1 MSPEQH
7 PMGRRLDSWKE
18 IAAYLNRTDRTV
30 HQWEEREGLPVH
42 RQQHEKRSS
51 VFAYTSELDAWREA
65 REKTGSLPANAEL
78 PASAGARRWLWI
90 APGAVLL
97 AGAGF
102 MAWRML
108 PRPRAPGPIQSV
120 AVLPLENASRDPRQD
135 YFVDGMTDELI
146 TELAK
151 TRSLRVVSR
160 SSIMR
165 YKTVTRPPITQ
176 IARELGVDAVLEGE
190 VLRSGDRVRI
200 TARFLDGRTDRHLW
214 AETYD
219 RDITDVLAVQGE
231 VARAI
236 ARQISG
242 GVESA
247 RENNAAGAGQAVS
260 SDVREACMKARYHL
274 HRGTEPE
281 IRSAIN
287 QFQTALEVNQAY
299 APAYAGL
306 ADCYVAFTEFYLPP
320 SDSMPKARD
329 AALHALQFDEK
340 LPEAHTS
347 LGVVRFLYEWDWKGA
362 EQEFQRAVALNPN
375 DVDAHLWYANFL
387 AEMGRQP
394 EAEAEIQHAER
405 IDPLSLN
412 VYLNA
417 TFVFYLGR
425 REDQVVRAFQNAL
438 ELEPGFP
445 LTHSTV
451 WLGYAPKVILGA
463 LAPLEKRVDPDPEN
477 PLAMA
482 TLASYAAVE
491 GRKDEARRLLAQ
503 LSRIAEQ
510 RYVCSYEMAAA
521 HAALQEKPRAYQWL
535 EKAYRQRSICLPDL
549 KMDPRFDSLRGEPR
563 FEELLR
569 RVGFAR

>member
-1 MSPEQH
+1 MSPEH

-18 IAAYLNRTDRTV
+18 IAAYLNRTERTV
-30 HQWEEREGLPVH
+30 HRWEEREGLPVH

-51 VFAYTSELDAWREA
+51 VFAYTGELDAWREA
-65 REKTGSLPANAEL
+65 REGGGALPANAEL
-78 PASAGARRWLWI
+78 PASTAAHRWVWI
-90 APGAVLL
+90 ATAAVLV
-97 AGAGF
+97 ACASF
-102 MAWRML
+102 MAWRLAPRL
-108 PRPRAPGPIQSV
+108 PGSGGIQSV

-160 SSIMR
+160 SSVMR
-165 YKTVTRPPITQ
+165 YKTATRPPVTQ

-190 VLRSGDRVRI
+190 VLLSGDRVRI
-200 TARFLDGRTDRHLW
+200 TARLLDGRTDRHLW

-219 RDITDVLAVQGE
+219 RDVRDVLTVQDE

-236 ARQISG
+236 TRQISG

-247 RENNAAGAGQAVS
+247 RENNTGAGPTVS

-287 QFQTALEVNQAY
+287 EFQAALELNQRY

-320 SDSMPKARD
+320 SYSMPKARD

-375 DVDAHLWYANFL
+375 YVDAHLWYANFL

-394 EAEAEIQHAER
+394 EAEAEIQQAER

-417 TFVFYLGR
+417 TFVYYLGR
-425 REDQVVRAFQNAL
+425 REDRVARAFKTAL

-445 LTHSTV
+445 ITHSSV
-451 WLGYAPKVILGA
+451 WLGYAPKVILDA
-463 LAPLEKRVDPDPEN
+463 LVPLEKRVDPDPDN
-477 PLAMA
+477 PMAMA

-491 GRKDEARRLLAQ
+491 GRKDEARRLLVR
-503 LSRIAEQ
+503 LSRVADQ
-510 RYVCSYEMAAA
+510 RYVCPYEMAAA
-521 HAALQEKPRAYQWL
+521 HAALQERPRAYHWL
-535 EKAYRQRSICLPDL
+535 EQAYRQRSICLPDL

-563 FEELLR
+563 FQGLLR
-569 RVGFAR
+569 LVGLAR